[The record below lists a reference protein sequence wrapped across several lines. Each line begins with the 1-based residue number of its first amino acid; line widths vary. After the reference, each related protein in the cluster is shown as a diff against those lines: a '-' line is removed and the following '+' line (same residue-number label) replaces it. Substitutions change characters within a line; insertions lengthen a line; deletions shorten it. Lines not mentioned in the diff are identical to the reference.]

1 MPLDRVSPLAVPV
14 ILDVGRERVAG
25 GALDELLAE
34 AEALVR
40 EATGEEH
47 PDERSCT
54 IIPFR
59 IGVHLSYELLLSP
72 RPLSWPRMSAAAPLT
87 IAGERL
93 MLDPSGALVWPSRN
107 MLILADLHLEKG
119 SAAAA
124 RGRLLPPYDSR
135 STFDRIALLLRHY
148 SPKIVLTLGDS
159 FHDAAGAARLGG
171 AEAARLAAMGR
182 QARFIWVL
190 GNHDP
195 ALPASLPGER
205 VREWSEGPFRF
216 LHASLP
222 GQASMAEISGHYHP
236 KATVPVRGASVTR
249 PCFVTDGHRRL
260 IAAGLRRLY
269 RRPRCHGRRDREP
282 LSTWGAHFS
291 ARARAAL
298 SFPGQRHA
306 ARRGGMKP
314 GLTFLVLLAAAVL
327 EAGGDAVI
335 RRGLHGEGHLA
346 RIALILAGGLVLMIY
361 GIVVNLP
368 PWDFGRLLGVYVTLF
383 FLVAQAINLLV
394 FKIAPST
401 PILAGGALIMA
412 GGLLMTFWRT

>member
-1 MPLDRVSPLAVPV
+1 
-14 ILDVGRERVAG
+14 
-25 GALDELLAE
+25 
-34 AEALVR
+34 
-40 EATGEEH
+40 
-47 PDERSCT
+47 
-54 IIPFR
+54 
-59 IGVHLSYELLLSP
+59 
-72 RPLSWPRMSAAAPLT
+72 MSAAAPLT

-260 IAAGLRRLY
+260 IVPAFGAYTGGLDVTDGAIANLFPRGARIFLLGRERLY
-269 RRPRCHGRRDREP
+269 
-282 LSTWGAHFS
+282 HF
-291 ARARAAL
+291 
-298 SFPGQRHA
+298 PVNVM
-306 ARRGGMKP
+306 RRG
-314 GLTFLVLLAAAVL
+314 VAA
-327 EAGGDAVI
+327 
-335 RRGLHGEGHLA
+335 
-346 RIALILAGGLVLMIY
+346 
-361 GIVVNLP
+361 
-368 PWDFGRLLGVYVTLF
+368 
-383 FLVAQAINLLV
+383 
-394 FKIAPST
+394 
-401 PILAGGALIMA
+401 
-412 GGLLMTFWRT
+412 